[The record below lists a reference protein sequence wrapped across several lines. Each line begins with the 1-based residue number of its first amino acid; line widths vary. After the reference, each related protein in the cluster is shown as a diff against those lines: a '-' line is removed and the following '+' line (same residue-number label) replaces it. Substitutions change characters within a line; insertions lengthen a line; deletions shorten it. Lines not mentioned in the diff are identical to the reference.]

1 MKVLMKLPLFQRLF
15 ACITNNRLDEYDP
28 SRNSEIYYDIASQK
42 FINIDESYDMI
53 VKNICLG
60 DLLPY
65 TTDFII
71 NNNLTKEII
80 VLPPSAHSLKNR
92 YYGIF
97 ISKNFQDIKDLAFY
111 AGIRKERWY
120 KTATEDNRY
129 PTDSDGFKL
138 NCHSFMGRYKKMTF
152 NDIISSIRTGVH
164 ERDLNHHVFYENSD
178 DENTK
183 AFMVLFDAGPFIPE
197 FRDLYKKK

>member
-1 MKVLMKLPLFQRLF
+1 MNITEEVLMKLPLFQRLF

-97 ISKNFQDIKDLAFY
+97 ISKNTTGDIPSFTSSKCFTFPVVINSSNLVWIV
-111 AGIRKERWY
+111 G
-120 KTATEDNRY
+120 
-129 PTDSDGFKL
+129 PTPSSSS
-138 NCHSFMGRYKKMTF
+138 SFPSLRR
-152 NDIISSIRTGVH
+152 SST
-164 ERDLNHHVFYENSD
+164 
-178 DENTK
+178 
-183 AFMVLFDAGPFIPE
+183 
-197 FRDLYKKK
+197 